1 MSFAKYAAL
10 VKNLRGVVIAD
21 LDEGGVWESI
31 EWLVA
36 RFRYRDLGLPPGMLA
51 AYRHR
56 LERYL
61 GGNPFRELVA
71 PVKSVERVVDMFSS
85 AGVSRTVA
93 EGLVYA
99 SVYVS
104 PLIVVGA
111 AFLDEFRELS
121 VGGVLVCKEMDLESW
136 RLHLRIADY
145 VILDFYERAVDEAL
159 EAIRG
164 AVDVSALLGERA
176 KRVSADRKRF
186 WRIMCGE
193 GREFL
198 FYVDNLRIAA
208 EKGLLGRL
216 DEDSAAALAIVP
228 AVVVP
233 PGMR

>member
-1 MSFAKYAAL
+1 L
-10 VKNLRGVVIAD
+10 VKNLRGVVIAE
-21 LDEGGVWESI
+21 LDEGGVWESV

-36 RFRYRDLGLPPGMLA
+36 RFRYRDLGLPPSMLS
-51 AYRHR
+51 AYRNK

-71 PVKSVERVVDMFSS
+71 PVKSVERVVDLLSS

-104 PLIVVGA
+104 PLIVVGT
-111 AFLDEFRELS
+111 AFLEEFRELS
-121 VGGVLVCKEMDLESW
+121 VDRVLVCKEMDLESW

-159 EAIRG
+159 EAISRV
-164 AVDVSALLGERA
+164 ADVSALLGERA

-186 WRIMCGE
+186 WRIICDE
-193 GREFL
+193 EREFL
-198 FYVDNLRIAA
+198 LYVDNLRIAA
-208 EKGLLGRL
+208 EKSLLGRL

-228 AVVVP
+228 AVVIP
-233 PGMR
+233 PGMK

>member
-1 MSFAKYAAL
+1 VSFAKYAAL

-21 LDEGGVWESI
+21 LNEGGVWESV

-36 RFRYRDLGLPPGMLA
+36 RFRYRDLGLPPSMLP
-51 AYRHR
+51 AYRQR

-71 PVKSVERVVDMFSS
+71 PVRSVKRIVDMFSS

-104 PLIVVGA
+104 PLIVVGT
-111 AFLDEFRELS
+111 AFLEELRRLS
-121 VGGVLVCKEMDLESW
+121 VDRVLVCKEMDLESW

-164 AVDVSALLGERA
+164 AADVSALLGERT
-176 KRVSADRKRF
+176 KRILADKKRF
-186 WRIMCGE
+186 WRIMCSE

-198 FYVDNLRIAA
+198 LYVDNLRIAA

-216 DEDSAAALAIVP
+216 GEDSAATLAIVP
-228 AVVVP
+228 AVVIP
-233 PGMR
+233 PGKR

>member
-21 LDEGGVWESI
+21 LDEGGVWESV

-36 RFRYRDLGLPPGMLA
+36 RFRYRDLGLPPSMLST
-51 AYRHR
+51 YRNR

-71 PVKSVERVVDMFSS
+71 PVKSVERVVDLFSS
-85 AGVSRTVA
+85 VGVSRTVA

-104 PLIVVGA
+104 PLIVAGT
-111 AFLDEFRELS
+111 AFLEELRRLS
-121 VGGVLVCKEMDLESW
+121 VDRILVCKEMDLESW

-145 VILDFYERAVDEAL
+145 VILDFYERAVDEVL
-159 EAIRG
+159 EAIKGRSDIG
-164 AVDVSALLGERA
+164 VLLSERA
-176 KRVSADRKRF
+176 KRVSADKKRF

-198 FYVDNLRIAA
+198 LYVDNLRIAA

-228 AVVVP
+228 AVVIP
-233 PGMR
+233 PGMK

>member
-21 LDEGGVWESI
+21 LDEGGVWESV

-36 RFRYRDLGLPPGMLA
+36 RFRYRDLGLPPSMPS
-51 AYRHR
+51 AYRQR
-56 LERYL
+56 LGRYL

-71 PVKSVERVVDMFSS
+71 PVKSVEGVVDMFSS
-85 AGVSRTVA
+85 AGVSRLVA

-104 PLIVVGA
+104 PLIVVGT
-111 AFLDEFRELS
+111 AFLEELRRLS
-121 VGGVLVCKEMDLESW
+121 VDRVLVCKEMDLESW

-159 EAIRG
+159 EAIKGRSDIG
-164 AVDVSALLGERA
+164 VLLGERA
-176 KRVSADRKRF
+176 KRVSADKKRF

-198 FYVDNLRIAA
+198 LYVDNLRIVA
-208 EKGLLGRL
+208 EKGLMGKL

-228 AVVVP
+228 AVVIP
-233 PGMR
+233 PGMN